1 MNKLKSYEIDAVVS
15 KVLTSIHEER
25 KKKQPNLTKESK
37 KRLELEAKV
46 NELKNE
52 IASLN
57 HQIFDLGRS
66 VAKKCKTEHIRF
78 DTGKG
83 YSIQDESWKF
93 QQQVRQEVILSQ
105 IVSDNLEEVIAK
117 IVKQFAK

>member
-1 MNKLKSYEIDAVVS
+1 MSKLKNYEIDAVVS
-15 KVLTSIHEER
+15 KVLASIHEEQ

-37 KRLELEAKV
+37 KRLELSAKIE
-46 NELKNE
+46 ELKNE

-57 HQIFDLGRS
+57 RQIHDLGKT

-78 DTGKG
+78 DGEE
-83 YSIQDESWKF
+83 YSIQDNSWRL
-93 QQQVRQEVILSQ
+93 QQQVKQEVILSQ

-117 IVKQFAK
+117 LVKQFAK

>member
-1 MNKLKSYEIDAVVS
+1 MSKLKGFEIDAVVS
-15 KVLTSIHEER
+15 KVLASIHEER
-25 KKKQPNLTKESK
+25 MKKQPNLTKESK
-37 KRLELEAKV
+37 KRLALEDKI

-57 HQIFDLGRS
+57 NQIHELGRE
-66 VAKKCKTEHIRF
+66 VKKKCNTEHIRF

-83 YSIQDESWKF
+83 YSIQDESWKI

-117 IVKQFAK
+117 LVKQFSK

>member
-1 MNKLKSYEIDAVVS
+1 MSKLKNYEIDAVVS
-15 KVLTSIHEER
+15 KVLASIHEEQ

-37 KRLELEAKV
+37 KRLELSAKID
-46 NELKNE
+46 ELKNE

-57 HQIFDLGRS
+57 HQMFDLGKE

-78 DTGKG
+78 DGKE
-83 YSIQDESWKF
+83 YSIQDESWKL
-93 QQQVRQEVILSQ
+93 QQQVRREVILSQ

-117 IVKQFAK
+117 LVKQFAK

>member
-1 MNKLKSYEIDAVVS
+1 MSKLKNYEIDAVVS
-15 KVLTSIHEER
+15 KVLASIHEEQ

-37 KRLELEAKV
+37 KRLELSAKID
-46 NELKNE
+46 ELKNE

-57 HQIFDLGRS
+57 RQIHDLGKT

-78 DTGKG
+78 DGEE
-83 YSIQDESWKF
+83 YSIQDESWKL

-117 IVKQFAK
+117 LVKQFAK

>member
-1 MNKLKSYEIDAVVS
+1 MSKLKGFEIDAVVS
-15 KVLTSIHEER
+15 KVLTSIHEEQ

-37 KRLELEAKV
+37 KRLELEAKI

-52 IASLN
+52 IASLSR
-57 HQIFDLGRS
+57 QMFDLGKE

-78 DTGKG
+78 DGKE
-83 YSIQDESWKF
+83 YSIQDESWKL
-93 QQQVRQEVILSQ
+93 QQQVRREVILSQ

-117 IVKQFAK
+117 LVKQFAK

>member
-1 MNKLKSYEIDAVVS
+1 MSKLKNYEIDAVVS
-15 KVLTSIHEER
+15 KVLALVHEER
-25 KKKQPNLTKESK
+25 KKKQPNLTKETK
-37 KRLELEAKV
+37 KRLELSAKID
-46 NELKNE
+46 ELKNE

-57 HQIFDLGRS
+57 HQIYDLGKE

-78 DTGKG
+78 DGKE

-93 QQQVRQEVILSQ
+93 QPQVKQEIILSQ

>member
-1 MNKLKSYEIDAVVS
+1 MSKLKGFEIDAVVS
-15 KVLTSIHEER
+15 KVLASIHEER
-25 KKKQPNLTKESK
+25 MKKQPNLTKESK
-37 KRLELEAKV
+37 KRLALEDKI

-57 HQIFDLGRS
+57 HQIHELGRE
-66 VAKKCKTEHIRF
+66 VKKKCNTEHIRF
-78 DTGKG
+78 DTDKG
-83 YSIQDESWKF
+83 YSVQDESWKL

>member
-1 MNKLKSYEIDAVVS
+1 MNKLKFYEIDAVVS
-15 KVLTSIHEER
+15 KVLTSIHEEQ

-37 KRLELEAKV
+37 KRLALEAKI

-57 HQIFDLGRS
+57 HQMFDLGKE
-66 VAKKCKTEHIRF
+66 VAKKCNTEHIRF
-78 DTGKG
+78 DTDKG
-83 YSIQDESWKF
+83 YSVQDESWKL
-93 QQQVRQEVILSQ
+93 QQQVKQEVILSQ

-117 IVKQFAK
+117 LVKQFAK

>member
-1 MNKLKSYEIDAVVS
+1 MSKLKGFEIDAVVS
-15 KVLTSIHEER
+15 KVLALVHEER
-25 KKKQPNLTKESK
+25 KKKQPNLTKETK
-37 KRLELEAKV
+37 KRLELSAKID
-46 NELKNE
+46 ELKNE

-57 HQIFDLGRS
+57 NQIHELGRE

-78 DTGKG
+78 DGKE

-93 QQQVRQEVILSQ
+93 QPQVKQEVILSQ

>member
-1 MNKLKSYEIDAVVS
+1 MNKLKFYEIDAVVS
-15 KVLTSIHEER
+15 KVLTSIHEEQ

-37 KRLELEAKV
+37 KRLALEAKI

-57 HQIFDLGRS
+57 HQMFDLGKE
-66 VAKKCKTEHIRF
+66 VAKKCNTEHIRF
-78 DTGKG
+78 DGKE
-83 YSIQDESWKF
+83 YSIQDESWKL

-117 IVKQFAK
+117 LVKQFAK